1 MGTDCGECIVPLL
14 IVSIS
19 LNFWWRNEKPCKE
32 SLSIKCLTV
41 SATGQSF
48 IDSEMKM
55 NVGAFH
61 CRFDTHE
68 HSLP

>member
-1 MGTDCGECIVPLL
+1 MYCAFIDCFNITEFLVEK
-14 IVSIS
+14 
-19 LNFWWRNEKPCKE
+19 WKKPCKE

-41 SATGQSF
+41 SATGQSL